1 MKILRFGPA
10 TGFGLAT
17 NFGLAAHFGLA
28 TSFGLAMGFTM
39 AGLFGSAAAFSAQA
53 PEQPVPAD
61 LIFTGGKIYTVDPAH
76 SVVEALAV
84 RDGKIVFAGSAA
96 DAKRW
101 TGPQTKVEPLGGRL
115 VVPGMF
121 DAHIHPLEII
131 PIKQCDLDSAAKTL
145 RELSAFVQACVAQF
159 KIPDGGWLSVHQ
171 WNFSNGNQPDAGYP
185 TLRAAL
191 DKASTRVA
199 IQLLGNDGHHGA
211 FNSVGLARV
220 KNKAGAVVGLSKQT
234 LAGDF
239 AGYTK
244 FVGVDADGNPNGAV
258 NEDARNLIDA
268 PDMFFAQF
276 ADTMKARAQMPHLLN
291 AAGITGIM
299 DALVT
304 AQSLELY
311 DALQRDG
318 ILTVRA
324 TLAQFYDPE
333 QMKTA
338 DGKVDYDRMLASAQR
353 VRAKYAANPLIRAD
367 VVKLFGDGVMEGNPY
382 ATPPTL
388 PNTLG
393 LHPYKQPIFGK
404 DKDGKLTVTGYV
416 DTGSAACKDVRDNP
430 AKYAAAGAAAQFT
443 AEHHFHPGQCAISS
457 GQLQHDRAVI
467 MEFVKRFHLAGFTLH
482 IHVIGDG
489 TLKTVLDALEAAR
502 AADGV
507 SSQLDG
513 LAHVQLAQPSDVAR
527 IGKDHL
533 FVAFTYSWA
542 NADPEYDMTVVPFI
556 DTVIGNSYSALHAP
570 GSYYESNVYPFKA
583 VKEAGGILVAGSDAP
598 VNTRDPQP
606 FVNMAIGVT
615 RRLPGQQAQN
625 PAQAVS
631 IRDLVDAYTINGAR
645 FLHRDQVAGSL
656 EAGKSADFIVLD
668 QDILQLADSG
678 HADDIARTQV
688 LETWF
693 QGKQVY
699 AKPKH

>member
-1 MKILRFGPA
+1 MEAHPHRPA
-10 TGFGLAT
+10 FFAAALS
-17 NFGLAAHFGLA
+17 LAAMVSSA
-28 TSFGLAMGFTM
+28 TAVPP
-39 AGLFGSAAAFSAQA
+39 AAAA
-53 PEQPVPAD
+53 PPAD
-61 LIFTGGKIYTVDPAH
+61 LIVTGGKIYTVDAAR
-76 SVVEALAV
+76 SVVEAMAV

-101 TGPQTKVEPLGGRL
+101 IGPHSKVEQLAGRL
-115 VVPGMF
+115 VLPGLI
-121 DAHIHPLEII
+121 DSHIHPIGII
-131 PIKQCDLDSAAKTL
+131 PITVCDLDSARKTL
-145 RELSAFVQACVAQF
+145 RELSAFVQACAGRF
-159 KIPDGGWLSVHQ
+159 KVPEGGWLSVHQ
-171 WNFSNGNQPDAGYP
+171 WNFSDGNQPDAEFP
-185 TLRAAL
+185 TLLAAL
-191 DKASTRVA
+191 DKASRNVA

-211 FNSVGLARV
+211 FNSIGLSRARNSGGTV
-220 KNKAGAVVGLSKQT
+220 IGLSKQT

-239 AGYTK
+239 HGFTK

-258 NEDARNLIDA
+258 NEDARNLLEA
-268 PDMFFAQF
+268 PDMLFAQF
-276 ADTMKARAQMPHLLN
+276 PDLMRARAQMPRLLN

-304 AQSLELY
+304 SQSLELY

-318 ILTVRA
+318 VLTVRA

-333 QMKTA
+333 RMKTA
-338 DGKVDYDRMLASAQR
+338 EGQVDYERMLASAQR

-388 PNTLG
+388 PDTLA
-393 LHPYKQPIFGK
+393 LHPYRQPIFGR
-404 DKDGKLTVTGYV
+404 DKDGQLTVSGYV
-416 DTGSAACKDVRDNP
+416 DTGSPSCADVRASP
-430 AKYAAAGAAAQFT
+430 AKYAAGDAVARFT

-457 GQLQHDRAVI
+457 GQLQHDRTVI

-489 TLKTVLDALEAAR
+489 TLGTVLDALEAAR
-502 AADGV
+502 AADGI
-507 SSQLDG
+507 SSQFDG

-542 NADPEYDMTVVPFI
+542 NADPEYDMTVVPFV
-556 DTVIGNSYSALHAP
+556 DKVIGNSYAALHAP

-583 VKEAGGILVAGSDAP
+583 VKDAGGTLVAGSDAP

-615 RRLPGQQAQN
+615 RRLPGQKAQN
-625 PAQAVS
+625 PAQALG
-631 IRDLVDAYTINGAR
+631 IRDMIDAYTINGAR

-668 QDILQLADSG
+668 QDILELASSD
-678 HADDIARTQV
+678 HADDIARTRV
-688 LETWF
+688 LKTWF
-693 QGKQVY
+693 QGKEVY
-699 AKPKH
+699 SRAAQ

>member
-1 MKILRFGPA
+1 
-10 TGFGLAT
+10 
-17 NFGLAAHFGLA
+17 
-28 TSFGLAMGFTM
+28 
-39 AGLFGSAAAFSAQA
+39 LFDS
-53 PEQPVPAD
+53 
-61 LIFTGGKIYTVDPAH
+61 
-76 SVVEALAV
+76 
-84 RDGKIVFAGSAA
+84 
-96 DAKRW
+96 
-101 TGPQTKVEPLGGRL
+101 
-115 VVPGMF
+115 
-121 DAHIHPLEII
+121 HIHPIEII
-131 PIKQCDLDSAAKTL
+131 PIEQCDLDSATKTL
-145 RELSAFVQACVAQF
+145 RELSAFVKACIERF
-159 KIPDGGWLSVHQ
+159 KVPDGGWLSVHQ
-171 WNFSNGNQPDAGYP
+171 WNFSNGNQPDAEYP

-191 DKASTRVA
+191 DKASTKVA
-199 IQLLGNDGHHGA
+199 VQLLGNDGHHGA
-211 FNSVGLARV
+211 FNSVGLSRA
-220 KNKAGAVVGLSKQT
+220 KNKAGAAVALSKQT

-239 AGYTK
+239 AEFTK

-276 ADTMKARAQMPHLLN
+276 QDSMKARAQMPHLLN

-299 DALVT
+299 DALAT
-304 AQSLELY
+304 SQSLELY

-318 ILTVRA
+318 LLTVRA

-333 QMKTA
+333 RMKTA

-353 VRAKYAANPLIRAD
+353 VREKYAANPLIRAD

-388 PNTLG
+388 PNTLA
-393 LHPYKQPIFGK
+393 LRPYRQPIFGK
-404 DKDGKLTVTGYV
+404 DKEGKLTVTGYV
-416 DTGSAACKDVRDNP
+416 DADSQVCKDVRSNQ
-430 AKYAAAGAAAQFT
+430 AKYSPADAVARFT
-443 AEHHFHPGQCAISS
+443 AEHGFHPGQCAISY
-457 GQLQHDRAVI
+457 GQLQHDRAVT

-502 AADGV
+502 AADGI
-507 SSQLDG
+507 SSQFDG

-542 NADPEYDMTVVPFI
+542 NADPEYDMTVVPFVDKI
-556 DTVIGNSYSALHAP
+556 IGNSYAALHAP

-583 VKEAGGILVAGSDAP
+583 VKEAGGTLVAGSDAP

-615 RRLPGQQAQN
+615 RRLPGQKAQN
-625 PAQAVS
+625 PAQAVG
-631 IRDLVDAYTINGAR
+631 IRDMIDAYTINGAR

-656 EAGKSADFIVLD
+656 EAGKSADFIVVD

-678 HADDIARTQV
+678 HADDIARTHV
-688 LETWF
+688 IETWF
-693 QGKQVY
+693 QGKEVY
-699 AKPKH
+699 VRPAH